1 VRVDVTL
8 QRDGSGTVTARVA
21 LDPAAVQHLTSTAPL
36 AKAVPLDDL
45 RAAGWRVSPWRVDAH
60 GAVITFRHAFVG
72 QDDLA
77 RRLADLAGRHG
88 VLQDARVTHDRGW
101 FTSSDGVG
109 VTVDLRAP
117 SAGVATD
124 AQLAARLR
132 AAGVDVAALD
142 RRLQSELRN
151 ALTVQVV
158 VHAPAGHTHSVTV
171 RTGGQAR
178 ASATS
183 TRFELDRAITLGL
196 GGALAFLALLFFG
209 AAGVGK
215 RRERRRRRA
224 RGPSRTTSERV
235 PLM

>member
-1 VRVDVTL
+1 MRVDVTL

-21 LDPAAVQHLTSTAPL
+21 LDPDAVQHLTSTAPL

-109 VTVDLRAP
+109 VTVDP
-117 SAGVATD
+117 
-124 AQLAARLR
+124 QLAARLR